1 MSKIPAGLLDNGLP
15 IGILMFVGTA
25 LAFVRR
31 KVGRKRAAVRFPALA
46 ATLGLEH
53 TPPRY
58 PGNVGVLTGT
68 YGGRALR
75 VDPDDQRLI
84 KLRFHGTPRVDLR
97 TYENSLRAPFDMVTV
112 HSGDREFDRF
122 FKTRFASED
131 IAARIALASRPGE
144 RLGPFMGR
152 YARHVQSVTVTSEGV
167 VCRLDFG
174 SPPYIP
180 EGALHELLPACAK
193 LADLLEPSG
202 ADAESLPAPTSDA
215 AESNDAVSNGAGA
228 DGPASDSRASEGEP
242 GTLARQ

>member
-1 MSKIPAGLLDNGLP
+1 MSKIPGGLLDNGLP
-15 IGILMFVGTA
+15 IGILMLLGTA
-25 LAFVRR
+25 FAFLSRKLGRR
-31 KVGRKRAAVRFPALA
+31 RAVQRFPALA
-46 ATLGLEH
+46 SQLGLEH

-68 YGGRALR
+68 YEGRSLR

-84 KLRFHGTPRVDLR
+84 KLRFHHNPRVDLR

-131 IAARIALASRPGE
+131 IAARIATSQQPGRHLRP
-144 RLGPFMGR
+144 FVGR
-152 YARHVQSVTVTSEGV
+152 YSRHVQSVTVTSEGV

-193 LADLLEPSG
+193 LADLLEPIGSG
-202 ADAESLPAPTSDA
+202 SSIEPAERLGRADLLAESEPPEASVPRDTGDV
-215 AESNDAVSNGAGA
+215 AE
-228 DGPASDSRASEGEP
+228 
-242 GTLARQ
+242 